1 MSLETKAK
9 LTVSKEKR
17 KVEFSWTNEAMTR
30 RVKLS
35 VYHSPERKHFWACVS
50 RSDLR
55 MSGNFSVEEYEPF
68 RDIMQLGKESVDR
81 FSFGKL
87 QNYAGQVLMDFLDSD
102 NEWKTEAEALVS

>member
-35 VYHSPERKHFWACVS
+35 VYHSPERKYFWACVS
-50 RSDLR
+50 RSDL
-55 MSGNFSVEEYEPF
+55 SVQGNFSVEEYEPF

-81 FSFGKL
+81 FSLAKL
-87 QNYAGQVLMDFLDSD
+87 ENYASKVLQDFIDSD
-102 NEWKTEAEALVS
+102 NEWKTEAETLVS